1 MDQASEVFKT
11 NQDHELLAAL
21 KQAGSQG
28 NEVKAREISQQ
39 FQEHAEQIQE
49 VLVMCMGV
57 CVGVYER
64 FSQKGES
71 RQTSRNTQN
80 RYIILGLSAWV

>member
-1 MDQASEVFKT
+1 MSFELQDTAMDQASEVFKT

-21 KQAGSQG
+21 KQAGGQG

-49 VLVMCMGV
+49 VLLK
-57 CVGVYER
+57 
-64 FSQKGES
+64 F
-71 RQTSRNTQN
+71 
-80 RYIILGLSAWV
+80 